1 MLILGIITLVMTIP
15 LASTYLS
22 TTLIHRI
29 AFLILLYSSLLSYN
43 TLYVIPLTSGIGILG
58 GLFQVTLFSQ
68 SLEIFI
74 LIIGSIILLLVP
86 ASRWYQPVGLVP
98 EGEKNNTKLVS
109 PPTGGKSPEGVSS
122 PMGEENIKDPTPL
135 VLDPSDPNNTTTLW
149 NYWDNLSSNVKKV
162 LSTTAS
168 GNNKKEK
175 LKDYPLIILFTTL
188 GMSSLISS
196 SDLITMFLAIEL
208 QSFALYILAT
218 MNRNSESA
226 VAAGLKYFLLGGLS
240 SCFILLGSTLIYS
253 YTGLTNFESLNI
265 LQSVIGQSFEAYSY
279 NYLAIG
285 SIILIIGFLFK
296 IGAAPLHS
304 WAPDV
309 YDGVP
314 TIVTTWLT
322 IMPKLSILVFLM
334 LNNFL
339 VEPNLLMM
347 SALLSLLLGSIIGL
361 VQYKIK
367 RLLAYSTISHI
378 GLILLALGNES
389 INGLESTIFYILQY
403 SITSLNTFFVLIL
416 LGYTLNKN
424 NVISSYSPI
433 QSISQLSGLFYSN
446 PALSIAFALS
456 LFSMSGIPPLVGFFG
471 KYFVINSAL
480 MNGNYFLSLTIV
492 ITSVVSTVYY
502 LKIIKTLFISPK
514 KINLDKDFTLIR
526 SNNLS
531 PILVY
536 IVAILTLFITFFM
549 INPTPILNSIH
560 IITTSTYFF

>member
-1 MLILGIITLVMTIP
+1 MLLLGIITLVMTIP
-15 LASTYLS
+15 LASVYLS
-22 TTLIHRI
+22 SILIHRI
-29 AFLILLYSSLLSYN
+29 AFLILLLSGLLSYN
-43 TLYVIPLTSGIGILG
+43 TLYVTPLSTGVGLLG
-58 GLFQVTLFSQ
+58 GLFQTTLLSQ

-74 LIIGSIILLLVP
+74 LILGSIILLLVP
-86 ASRWYQPVGLVP
+86 
-98 EGEKNNTKLVS
+98 EGKNYKLNTNSTLSTDFAISSDKNIGSENNETSNL
-109 PPTGGKSPEGVSS
+109 GK
-122 PMGEENIKDPTPL
+122 
-135 VLDPSDPNNTTTLW
+135 
-149 NYWDNLSSNVKKV
+149 YWDNITSNVKGN
-162 LSTTAS
+162 LTTS
-168 GNNKKEK
+168 NLIETGNTG

-188 GMSSLISS
+188 GMSSLISC

-265 LQSVIGQSFEAYSY
+265 LQSVTSQSFGENTY

-285 SIILIIGFLFK
+285 CIILTIGFLFK

-322 IMPKLSILVFLM
+322 IMPKLSILIFFM
-334 LNNFL
+334 MNNFL
-339 VEPNLLMM
+339 LEPNLLMI
-347 SALLSLLLGSIIGL
+347 SALLSLLLGSITGL
-361 VQYKIK
+361 AQYKIK
-367 RLLAYSTISHI
+367 RLLAYSTISHV

-403 SITSLNTFFVLIL
+403 SITSLNIFLIIVL
-416 LGYTLNKN
+416 LGYTLSKE
-424 NVISSYSPI
+424 NVISKYSPI
-433 QSISQLSGLFYSN
+433 QLISQLRGQFFNN
-446 PALSIAFALS
+446 PALSIALSLS
-456 LFSMSGIPPLVGFFG
+456 LFSMSGIPPLIGFFG

-480 MNGNYFLSLTIV
+480 MNGNYFLSLVV
-492 ITSVVSTVYY
+492 ILTSVISTVYY
-502 LKIIKTLFISPK
+502 LLVVKTLFLPSKTTIIDSNSSI
-514 KINLDKDFTLIR
+514 IN

-531 PILVY
+531 PILTY
-536 IVAILTLFITFFM
+536 IVAILTLFIIFF
-549 INPTPILNSIH
+549 IIYPTPILNSIH
-560 IITTSTYFF
+560 LIALHTYYW

>member
-1 MLILGIITLVMTIP
+1 
-15 LASTYLS
+15 
-22 TTLIHRI
+22 
-29 AFLILLYSSLLSYN
+29 LSYN
-43 TLYVIPLTSGIGILG
+43 TLYVIPLSSGIGILG
-58 GLFQVTLFSQ
+58 GLFQTTLLSQ

-74 LIIGSIILLLVP
+74 LILGSIILLLVP
-86 ASRWYQPVGLVP
+86 
-98 EGEKNNTKLVS
+98 EGKNYKLNTNSTLSTDFAISSDKNIGSENNETSNL
-109 PPTGGKSPEGVSS
+109 GK
-122 PMGEENIKDPTPL
+122 
-135 VLDPSDPNNTTTLW
+135 
-149 NYWDNLSSNVKKV
+149 YWDNITSNVKGN
-162 LSTTAS
+162 LTTS
-168 GNNKKEK
+168 NLIETGNTG

-188 GMSSLISS
+188 GMSSLISC

-265 LQSVIGQSFEAYSY
+265 LQSVTSQSFGENTY

-285 SIILIIGFLFK
+285 CIILTIGFLFK

-322 IMPKLSILVFLM
+322 IMPKLSILIFFM
-334 LNNFL
+334 MNNFL
-339 VEPNLLMM
+339 LEPNLLMI
-347 SALLSLLLGSIIGL
+347 SALLSLLLGSITGL
-361 VQYKIK
+361 AQYKIK
-367 RLLAYSTISHI
+367 RLLAYSTISHV

-403 SITSLNTFFVLIL
+403 SITSLNIFLIIVL
-416 LGYTLNKN
+416 LGYTLSKE
-424 NVISSYSPI
+424 NVISKYSPI
-433 QSISQLSGLFYSN
+433 QLISQLRGQFFNN
-446 PALSIAFALS
+446 PALSIALSLS
-456 LFSMSGIPPLVGFFG
+456 LFSMSGIPPLIGFFG

-480 MNGNYFLSLTIV
+480 MNGNYFLSLVV
-492 ITSVVSTVYY
+492 ILTSVISTVYY
-502 LKIIKTLFISPK
+502 LLVVKTLFLPSKTTIIDSNSSI
-514 KINLDKDFTLIR
+514 IN

-531 PILVY
+531 PILTY
-536 IVAILTLFITFFM
+536 IVAILTLFIIFF
-549 INPTPILNSIH
+549 IIYPTPILNSIH
-560 IITTSTYFF
+560 LIALHTYYW

>member
-1 MLILGIITLVMTIP
+1 MLLLGIITLVMTIP

-22 TTLIHRI
+22 TILIHRI
-29 AFLILLYSSLLSYN
+29 AFLILLFSSLLAYN
-43 TLYVIPLTSGIGILG
+43 TLYVVPLSTGVGLLG
-58 GLFQVTLFSQ
+58 GLFQTTILSQ

-74 LIIGSIILLLVP
+74 LIIGSIILLIAP
-86 ASRWYQPVGLVP
+86 S
-98 EGEKNNTKLVS
+98 GEKINKELSSLNKENNFDSNK
-109 PPTGGKSPEGVSS
+109 
-122 PMGEENIKDPTPL
+122 
-135 VLDPSDPNNTTTLW
+135 TTMSTW
-149 NYWDNLSSNVKKV
+149 NYWDNLSSNVKEV
-162 LSTTAS
+162 LPTTK
-168 GNNKKEK
+168 NKEG

-265 LQSVIGQSFEAYSY
+265 LQSVIGQSFENNSY

-285 SIILIIGFLFK
+285 CIILTIGLLFK

-314 TIVTTWLT
+314 TMVTTWLT
-322 IMPKLSILVFLM
+322 IMPKLSILVFFIM
-334 LNNFL
+334 NNFL
-339 VEPNLLMM
+339 IEPNLLMI
-347 SALLSLLLGSIIGL
+347 SALLSLLLGSITGL
-361 VQYKIK
+361 AQYKIK
-367 RLLAYSTISHI
+367 RLLAYSTISHV

-389 INGLESTIFYILQY
+389 INGLESTIFYIVQY
-403 SITSLNTFFVLIL
+403 SITSLNIFLILIL
-416 LGYTLNKN
+416 LGYTLSVNKT
-424 NVISSYSPI
+424 VSIYSPI
-433 QSISQLSGLFYSN
+433 QFISQLRGQFYQN
-446 PALSIAFALS
+446 PTLSLALALS
-456 LFSMSGIPPLVGFFG
+456 LFSMSGIPPLIGFFG

-480 MNGNYFLSLTIV
+480 MNGNYFLSLVV
-492 ITSVVSTVYY
+492 IISSVISTVYY
-502 LKIIKTLFISPK
+502 LQIVKTLFLPEISSTD
-514 KINLDKDFTLIR
+514 LDVNSTVIR

-536 IVAILTLFITFFM
+536 IVAILTLFIIFF
-549 INPTPILNSIH
+549 IIYPTPILNSIH
-560 IITTSTYFF
+560 LIALHTYYF

>member
-15 LASTYLS
+15 LASTYLP
-22 TTLIHRI
+22 TILIHRV

-43 TLYVIPLTSGIGILG
+43 TLYVIPLTSGVGILG
-58 GLFQVTLFSQ
+58 GLFQITLFSQ

-109 PPTGGKSPEGVSS
+109 ATGRESPEGVSLYK
-122 PMGEENIKDPTPL
+122 ENIKDPAL
-135 VLDPSDPNNTTTLW
+135 WAGSAGADPNNTTTLW

-162 LSTTAS
+162 LSTT
-168 GNNKKEK
+168 NNKKEK

-285 SIILIIGFLFK
+285 FIILTIGFLFK

-322 IMPKLSILVFLM
+322 IMPKLSILVFFI

-339 VEPNLLMM
+339 LEPNLLMI
-347 SALLSLLLGSIIGL
+347 SALLSLLLGSITGL

-367 RLLAYSTISHI
+367 RLLAYSTISHV
-378 GLILLALGNES
+378 GLILLTLCYGSSYA
-389 INGLESTIFYILQY
+389 LESSIFYIVQY
-403 SITSLNTFFVLIL
+403 TITSLNIFLIL
-416 LGYTLNKN
+416 TLLGNTLPKN
-424 NVISSYSPI
+424 YIISVYSPI
-433 QSISQLSGLFYSN
+433 QYISQLSGLFYIN
-446 PALSIAFALS
+446 PALSVSFALS
-456 LFSMSGIPPLVGFFG
+456 LFSMSGIPPLIGFFG

-480 MNGNYFLSLTIV
+480 MNGNYFLSLVVV
-492 ITSVVSTVYY
+492 ITSVISTVYY
-502 LKIIKTLFISPK
+502 LKIIKTLFILNK
-514 KINLDKDFTLIR
+514 KNRKISISISEN
-526 SNNLS
+526 NNLS
-531 PILVY
+531 PILAF

-549 INPTPILNSIH
+549 IYLTSILNSIH
-560 IITTSTYFF
+560 IITCSHYYF